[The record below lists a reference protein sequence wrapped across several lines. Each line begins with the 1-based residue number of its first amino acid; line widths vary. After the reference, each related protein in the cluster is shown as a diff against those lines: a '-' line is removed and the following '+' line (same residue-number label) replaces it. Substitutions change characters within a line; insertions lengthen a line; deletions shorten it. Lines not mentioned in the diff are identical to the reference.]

1 MRYSHWPFTPLL
13 TTKAKEPVKDW
24 ERVSGIL
31 KRVWGS
37 SHTHT
42 HTHKM
47 SSKCTHT
54 RANFVFYCH
63 LGQAEIG
70 GTKGLMYRTPLSST
84 FQQTNMA
91 EIESSTKEGVCCGLT
106 DDVDFSSNNR
116 EASCIHIRHIW
127 IVVTKKRRKDKRR
140 KNGSK
145 SPFHPAGSWQL
156 CRKEMCLG
164 NNGRHNMIICLACQY
179 SFKQSFKNTALGVIV
194 FHL

>member
-1 MRYSHWPFTPLL
+1 MHLST
-13 TTKAKEPVKDW
+13 
-24 ERVSGIL
+24 
-31 KRVWGS
+31 
-37 SHTHT
+37 HTHT

-47 SSKCTHT
+47 SSKCTRT

-116 EASCIHIRHIW
+116 EASCIYTYGTFELW
-127 IVVTKKRRKDKRR
+127 
-140 KNGSK
+140 
-145 SPFHPAGSWQL
+145 
-156 CRKEMCLG
+156 
-164 NNGRHNMIICLACQY
+164 
-179 SFKQSFKNTALGVIV
+179 
-194 FHL
+194 